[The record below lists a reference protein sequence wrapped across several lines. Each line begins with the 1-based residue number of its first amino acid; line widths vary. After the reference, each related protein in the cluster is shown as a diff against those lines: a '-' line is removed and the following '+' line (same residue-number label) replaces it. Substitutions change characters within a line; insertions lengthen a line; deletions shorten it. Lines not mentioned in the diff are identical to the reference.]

1 MAIPVPAGLRP
12 RGSVLSAPPRR
23 AGSVRRTTTMDFTWP
38 DGLDGDT
45 VLDGRGRDLRTNGDG
60 TVAVLA
66 EASLAMVADPRR
78 IITEIGSTPELP
90 ALRSLAGESAMP
102 GFRRRLAATGAAA
115 TGAAAAGVGTPL
127 YQLLDDIPGATLVS
141 GAAWQRWYDMGR
153 YLELKADVK
162 QRIMTD
168 VCTGYQQGS
177 SALQPDGTLRWSQD
191 RQPAVDIDAAAHRLG
206 DDLAWHRHGRPEGV
220 TMRRARRID
229 VWVTGPVIHVDA
241 FFQDSS
247 TLPAGGR
254 QSIHEYTLTAQADR
268 ETGTVRT
275 VSPVPRVLPYH
286 ECPLAVGNV
295 AALAGLPLS
304 ELRKAVLERLKGP
317 LGCTHLND
325 MMRALA
331 DVPDLARHLPPAS
344 GSLGD
349 PPAPG
354 AVPCALVPNAEA
366 AAGPPIPLPRRIL
379 HAMTCRILHNKDAP
393 GARRGFR
400 RTARPANARS
410 WPARRPTGTAGRSCS
425 A

>member
-38 DGLDGDT
+38 DGLAGDT
-45 VLDGRGRDLRTNGDG
+45 VLDGRGRDLLTGGDG
-60 TVAVLA
+60 TAAVLA
-66 EASLAMVADPRR
+66 EASLGLVSDQRR
-78 IITEIGSTPELP
+78 VIKEIRSAPGLP
-90 ALRSLAGESAMP
+90 GLPGLVGESAMS
-102 GFRRRLAATGAAA
+102 GFRRRLVAVPAARAAA
-115 TGAAAAGVGTPL
+115 GTPL
-127 YQLLDDIPGATLVS
+127 YQLLDDIPGASLVS
-141 GAAWQRWYDMGR
+141 GAAWQRWYDMDR
-153 YLELKADVK
+153 YLELKADVR

-168 VCTGYQQGS
+168 VCTGYQHGS

-191 RQPAVDIDAAAHRLG
+191 RQPAVDIDAVD
-206 DDLAWHRHGRPEGV
+206 DDLAWHRHARPEGV

-229 VWVTGPVIHVDA
+229 VWVAGPVIHVDA

-275 VSPVPRVLPYH
+275 VTPVPRVLPYH
-286 ECPLAVGNV
+286 ECPLAVSNV

-304 ELRKAVLERLKGP
+304 ELRGAVLERLKGP

-331 DVPDLARHLPPAS
+331 DVPDLARHLA
-344 GSLGD
+344 
-349 PPAPG
+349 
-354 AVPCALVPNAEA
+354 A
-366 AAGPPIPLPRRIL
+366 AAG
-379 HAMTCRILHNKDAP
+379 A
-393 GARRGFR
+393 
-400 RTARPANARS
+400 
-410 WPARRPTGTAGRSCS
+410 
-425 A
+425 